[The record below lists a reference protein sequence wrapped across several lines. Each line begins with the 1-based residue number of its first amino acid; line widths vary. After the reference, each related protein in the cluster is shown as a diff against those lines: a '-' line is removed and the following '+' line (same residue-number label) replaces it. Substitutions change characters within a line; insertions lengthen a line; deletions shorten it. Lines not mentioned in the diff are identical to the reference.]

1 MATRWGNY
9 SDYSGPARPAGS
21 AIHIVDPRLQ
31 LIARDLVPNLFTAKH
46 CLDIGCNAGGVTCQL
61 AFDFHAASVT
71 GVDIDPKL
79 VGQAN
84 KLLALRASRT
94 RPPTKDSERIVD
106 WFPMSAVLDHGYIE
120 PQNDALRGSTFASP
134 HSSWPCVR
142 FHSADW
148 AIDQDCSGPY
158 DVILALSVIKWIH
171 LEHLDQG
178 LVTFFRKCASSLSSG
193 GYLIIELQTW
203 DSYEKAIRP
212 QKAPHFLQNF
222 NQLQYRPETSFDE
235 LLAAEGLQLCAS
247 SLVLPRPI
255 KVYRKRRPGHD
266 DSTS

>member
-1 MATRWGNY
+1 M
-9 SDYSGPARPAGS
+9 
-21 AIHIVDPRLQ
+21 
-31 LIARDLVPNLFTAKH
+31 
-46 CLDIGCNAGGVTCQL
+46 
-61 AFDFHAASVT
+61 
-71 GVDIDPKL
+71 
-79 VGQAN
+79 
-84 KLLALRASRT
+84 

-106 WFPMSAVLDHGYIE
+106 WFPMSAVLDHGYVE
-120 PQNDALRGSTFASP
+120 PQNDALRGSTFASA

-142 FHSADW
+142 FDSADW

-158 DVILALSVIKWIH
+158 DVILALSVSITPRLPASSKNIQVIKWIH

-193 GYLIIELQTW
+193 GYLVIELQTW

-212 QKAPHFLQNF
+212 QKAPHFIQNF
-222 NQLQYRPETSFDE
+222 NRLQYRPETSFDE

-247 SLVLPRPI
+247 SLALPRPI
-255 KVYRKRRPGHD
+255 KVYRKQRPGHD